1 MEFDKNVCPV
11 LNVDGVMATGKQYD
25 LEINLTELL
34 FMELLK
40 IVTKSLFVT
49 LLLS

>member
-25 LEINLTELL
+25 LEINLPEDNRTVIYGII
-34 FMELLK
+34 K
-40 IVTKSLFVT
+40 DCYR
-49 LLLS
+49 